1 MALGILVLI
10 TALTISAVA
19 IYYSVAGLVA
29 IFAAA
34 AVPIIIMGGALEV
47 GKLVTAVWLHK
58 YWKQATWWLK
68 TYLTLAVLVLMFIT
82 SMGIF
87 GFLSKA
93 HIEQTSAAQEG
104 VANIERIDSELI
116 RQKQIITRAEERI
129 VEAEASVG
137 QGNDALQAQIDKEQG
152 RIDTAYDRIQPGI
165 NEQNTIVAA
174 QLNSLEDRVKVYE
187 NELKSLDSDLER
199 LQGVVIDYRDE
210 LAKTNVASIEE
221 QVDPYNKQIE
231 QLDADLERINTQA
244 NEYEARI
251 SELSIDTSAV
261 TALEQ
266 QIRTIE
272 DNIVLTTNKLQSRE
286 RDKIK
291 EGQSVIG
298 VSSDGLFGGNTQR
311 ALTAWVTAQQE
322 RIATLQ
328 GQAVQLRTQ
337 AQSALDNER
346 TRLTNLVTDLRGSQT
361 ETTQQRKQSLLDA
374 IDSIR
379 AGAID
384 ENKTARADIQLKIDT
399 ILNTDI
405 PSNREARTTAQ
416 EAITALRQA
425 DDPRINAARQAI
437 KDLRASAD
445 AQIAA
450 SNTLIQRL
458 RDNLT
463 VGKDADVEELVA
475 AQQGKIVTANN
486 TIDTLTEEKY
496 ALQAEYRKLEAEV
509 GPVKYLAEFIYGET
523 ADKNILEEAVRWVIL
538 VIIFVFDPLAVL
550 LLIASQYTFEMIKK
564 RKEEEAGE
572 SLRLERIEYER
583 SRAQAI
589 ANNPGFSLDP
599 VEDKQP
605 DKEPLEDDAR
615 RKTKE
620 NVGNNDIG
628 TNDQNRSTPD
638 GVAVAREDDLVESPS
653 DKTVEGDDN
662 ESNEIN
668 DDTDEHSR
676 DMVPENDTTDT
687 DVLHGGV
694 ESTEVED
701 DKGQSGPVRDDI
713 QELEKPYT
721 KEDQAQRSAELAEKE
736 QDTDHMSNR
745 SAWKK
750 DNPNETLK
758 IYRRAYIEGKI
769 KKLPWEGYKQ
779 NDEQSDNSLFSKLR
793 KDED

>member
-68 TYLTLAVLVLMFIT
+68 TYLTAAVLVLMFIT

-104 VANIERIDSELI
+104 VANIERIDSELV
-116 RQKQIITRAEERI
+116 RQEQIITRAEERI

-199 LQGVVIDYRDE
+199 LQGVVTDYRDE
-210 LAKTNVASIEE
+210 LSKTNVASIEE

-231 QLDADLERINTQA
+231 QLDADLARINTQA

-251 SELSIDTSAV
+251 SELNIDTSAV

-291 EGQSVIG
+291 EGQAVIG

-475 AQQGKIVTANN
+475 AQQDKIVTANN

-523 ADKNILEEAVRWVIL
+523 ATENILEEAVRWVIL

-550 LLIASQYTFEMIKK
+550 LLIASQYTFEMLKK

-572 SLRLERIEYER
+572 SLRLERNSYQR
-583 SRAQAI
+583 ARAQAI
-589 ANNPGFSLDP
+589 VNNPGFSLDP
-599 VEDKQP
+599 VKDEQPAEENNDTRTEIKED
-605 DKEPLEDDAR
+605 
-615 RKTKE
+615 
-620 NVGNNDIG
+620 VGNNDIG
-628 TNDQNRSTPD
+628 TNDQDGSTPT
-638 GVAVAREDDLVESPS
+638 GVAVAREEVITPPEVS
-653 DKTVEGDDN
+653 EGDDN
-662 ESNEIN
+662 GTPDQTTNSNIQ
-668 DDTDEHSR
+668 DDDVEHNERDGKADDEASVLQR
-676 DMVPENDTTDT
+676 SKVEGTEEQVPN
-687 DVLHGGV
+687 
-694 ESTEVED
+694 SKTEQLAI
-701 DKGQSGPVRDDI
+701 G
-713 QELEKPYT
+713 LEKPYT
-721 KEDQAQRSAELAEKE
+721 REDQEKRSADLAEKE

-745 SAWKK
+745 AAWKK

>member
-68 TYLTLAVLVLMFIT
+68 TYLTAAVLVLMFIT

-104 VANIERIDSELI
+104 VANIERIDSELV
-116 RQKQIITRAEERI
+116 RQEQIITRAEERI

-199 LQGVVIDYRDE
+199 LQGVVTDYRDE
-210 LAKTNVASIEE
+210 LSKTNVASIEE

-231 QLDADLERINTQA
+231 QLDADLARINTQA

-251 SELSIDTSAV
+251 SELNIDTSAV

-291 EGQSVIG
+291 EGQAVIG

-475 AQQGKIVTANN
+475 AQQDKIVTANN

-523 ADKNILEEAVRWVIL
+523 ATENILEEAVRWVIL

-550 LLIASQYTFEMIKK
+550 LLIASQYTFEMLKK

-572 SLRLERIEYER
+572 SLRLERNSYQR
-583 SRAQAI
+583 ARAQAI
-589 ANNPGFSLDP
+589 VNNPGFSLDP
-599 VEDKQP
+599 VEDEQP
-605 DKEPLEDDAR
+605 AEENNDTRTEIKED
-615 RKTKE
+615 
-620 NVGNNDIG
+620 VGNNDIG
-628 TNDQNRSTPD
+628 TNDQDGSTPT
-638 GVAVAREDDLVESPS
+638 GVAVAREEVITPPEVS
-653 DKTVEGDDN
+653 EGDDN
-662 ESNEIN
+662 GTPDQTTNSNIQ
-668 DDTDEHSR
+668 DDDVEHNERDGKADDEAS
-676 DMVPENDTTDT
+676 
-687 DVLHGGV
+687 VLQR
-694 ESTEVED
+694 SEVE
-701 DKGQSGPVRDDI
+701 GTEEQVPNSETEQLAIG
-713 QELEKPYT
+713 LEKPYT
-721 KEDQAQRSAELAEKE
+721 REDQEKRSADLAEKE
-736 QDTDHMSNR
+736 SKPQHIKDKT
-745 SAWKK
+745 AWKR
-750 DNPNETLK
+750 DHPNETLK

>member
-68 TYLTLAVLVLMFIT
+68 TYLTAAVLVLMFIT

-104 VANIERIDSELI
+104 VANIERIDSELV
-116 RQKQIITRAEERI
+116 RQEQIITRAEERI

-199 LQGVVIDYRDE
+199 LQGVVTDYRDE
-210 LAKTNVASIEE
+210 LSKTNVASIEE

-231 QLDADLERINTQA
+231 QLDADLARINTQA

-251 SELSIDTSAV
+251 SELNIDTSAV

-291 EGQSVIG
+291 EGQAVIG

-523 ADKNILEEAVRWVIL
+523 ATENILEEAVRWVIL

-550 LLIASQYTFEMIKK
+550 LLIASQYTFEMLKK

-572 SLRLERIEYER
+572 SLRLERNSYQR
-583 SRAQAI
+583 ARAQAI
-589 ANNPGFSLDP
+589 VNNPGFSLDP
-599 VEDKQP
+599 VEDEQP
-605 DKEPLEDDAR
+605 AEENNDTRTEI
-615 RKTKE
+615 KE

-628 TNDQNRSTPD
+628 TNDQDGSTPT
-638 GVAVAREDDLVESPS
+638 GVAVAREEVITPPEVS
-653 DKTVEGDDN
+653 EGDDN
-662 ESNEIN
+662 GTPDQTTNSNIQ
-668 DDTDEHSR
+668 DDDVEHNERDGKADDEAS
-676 DMVPENDTTDT
+676 
-687 DVLHGGV
+687 VLQR
-694 ESTEVED
+694 SEVE
-701 DKGQSGPVRDDI
+701 GTEEQVPNSETEQLAIG
-713 QELEKPYT
+713 LEKPYT
-721 KEDQAQRSAELAEKE
+721 KEDQAKRSAELAEKE
-736 QDTDHMSNR
+736 QDVDHMSDR
-745 SAWKK
+745 SAWKQ

-769 KKLPWEGYKQ
+769 KKLPWEGYQQ
-779 NDEQSDNSLFSKLR
+779 NAEQDDNSLFKKLR
-793 KDED
+793 DNEN

>member
-68 TYLTLAVLVLMFIT
+68 TYLTAAVLVLMFIT

-104 VANIERIDSELI
+104 VANIERIDSELV
-116 RQKQIITRAEERI
+116 RQEQIITRAEERI

-199 LQGVVIDYRDE
+199 LQGVVTDYRDE
-210 LAKTNVASIEE
+210 LSKTNVASIEE

-231 QLDADLERINTQA
+231 QLDADLARINTQA

-251 SELSIDTSAV
+251 SELNIDTSAV

-291 EGQSVIG
+291 EGQAVIG

-486 TIDTLTEEKY
+486 TIDTLTAEKY

-523 ADKNILEEAVRWVIL
+523 ATENILEEAVRWVIL

-550 LLIASQYTFEMIKK
+550 LLIASQYTFEMLKK

-572 SLRLERIEYER
+572 SLRLERNSYQR
-583 SRAQAI
+583 ARAQAI
-589 ANNPGFSLDP
+589 VNNPGFSLDP
-599 VEDKQP
+599 VEDEQP
-605 DKEPLEDDAR
+605 AEENNDTRTEI
-615 RKTKE
+615 KE

-628 TNDQNRSTPD
+628 TNDQDGSTPT
-638 GVAVAREDDLVESPS
+638 GVAVAREEVITPPEVS
-653 DKTVEGDDN
+653 EGDDN
-662 ESNEIN
+662 GTPDQTTNSNIQ
-668 DDTDEHSR
+668 DDDVEHNERDGKADDEAS
-676 DMVPENDTTDT
+676 
-687 DVLHGGV
+687 VLQR
-694 ESTEVED
+694 SEVE
-701 DKGQSGPVRDDI
+701 GTEEQVPNSETEQLAIG
-713 QELEKPYT
+713 LEKPYT
-721 KEDQAQRSAELAEKE
+721 REDQEKRSADLAEKE

-745 SAWKK
+745 AAWKK

>member
-68 TYLTLAVLVLMFIT
+68 TYLTAAVLVLMFIT

-104 VANIERIDSELI
+104 VANIERIDSELV
-116 RQKQIITRAEERI
+116 RQEQIITRAEERI

-199 LQGVVIDYRDE
+199 LQGVVTDYRDE
-210 LAKTNVASIEE
+210 LSKTNVASIEE

-231 QLDADLERINTQA
+231 QLDADLARINTQA

-251 SELSIDTSAV
+251 SELNIDTSAV

-291 EGQSVIG
+291 EGQAVIG

-523 ADKNILEEAVRWVIL
+523 ATENILEEAVRWVIL

-550 LLIASQYTFEMIKK
+550 LLIASQYTFEMLKK

-572 SLRLERIEYER
+572 SLRLERNSYQR
-583 SRAQAI
+583 ARAQAI
-589 ANNPGFSLDP
+589 VNNPGFSLDP

-605 DKEPLEDDAR
+605 AEENNDTRTEI
-615 RKTKE
+615 KE

-628 TNDQNRSTPD
+628 TNDQDGSTPT
-638 GVAVAREDDLVESPS
+638 GVAVAREEVITPPEVS
-653 DKTVEGDDN
+653 EGDDN
-662 ESNEIN
+662 GTPDQTTNSNIQ
-668 DDTDEHSR
+668 DDDVEHNERDGKADDEAS
-676 DMVPENDTTDT
+676 
-687 DVLHGGV
+687 VLQR
-694 ESTEVED
+694 SEVE
-701 DKGQSGPVRDDI
+701 GTEEQVPNSETEQLAIG
-713 QELEKPYT
+713 LEKPYT
-721 KEDQAQRSAELAEKE
+721 REDQEKRSADLAEKE

-745 SAWKK
+745 AAWKK

>member
-1 MALGILVLI
+1 MFIGILVLV
-10 TALTISAVA
+10 TALAISAVA
-19 IYYSVAGLVA
+19 IYYSVVGLVA

-34 AVPIIIMGGALEV
+34 AVPIMIMGGTLEIA
-47 GKLVTAVWLHK
+47 KLVTAVWLHK
-58 YWKQATWWLK
+58 YWHQAKWWLK
-68 TYLTLAVLVLMFIT
+68 YYLVGAVVVLMFIT

-93 HIEQTSAAQEG
+93 HIEQTSAANEG
-104 VANIERIDSELI
+104 VAQIERIDDELT
-116 RQKQIITRAEERI
+116 RQSAIIKRSEERI
-129 VEAEASVG
+129 VEAEASIG
-137 QGNDALQAQIDKEQG
+137 QGNDAIQAQIDKEQA

-165 NEQNTIVAA
+165 AEQNAIVTA

-187 NELKSLDSDLER
+187 NEIKSLDSDLKR

-210 LAKTNVASIEE
+210 LSKTNVASIEE

-231 QLDADLERINTQA
+231 QLDADLARINTQA

-251 SELSIDTSAV
+251 SELNIDTSAV
-261 TALEQ
+261 SALEE

-291 EGQSVIG
+291 EGQAVIG
-298 VSSDGLFGGNTQR
+298 VTSDGLFGGNTQR

-322 RIATLQ
+322 RISTLQ
-328 GQAVQLRTQ
+328 DQAVQLRTQ

-361 ETTQQRKQSLLDA
+361 ETAQQRKQSLLDA

-379 AGAID
+379 AGAIN

-463 VGKDADVEELVA
+463 VGKDADVEKLVA
-475 AQQGKIVTANN
+475 AQQDKIVTANN

-523 ADKNILEEAVRWVIL
+523 ANENILEEAVRWVIL
-538 VIIFVFDPLAVL
+538 IIIFVFDPLAVL
-550 LLIASQYTFEMIKK
+550 LLIASQATFEIYNKNRELKK
-564 RKEEEAGE
+564 RND
-572 SLRLERIEYER
+572 YER
-583 SRAQAI
+583 ARAQRI
-589 ANNPGFSLDP
+589 ANNPGF
-599 VEDKQP
+599 
-605 DKEPLEDDAR
+605 
-615 RKTKE
+615 
-620 NVGNNDIG
+620 
-628 TNDQNRSTPD
+628 
-638 GVAVAREDDLVESPS
+638 
-653 DKTVEGDDN
+653 TVEGINDKSIESERTTEDGTQSGDVVEEITREHASRTDDN
-662 ESNEIN
+662 GRDSSTPMERDHERLEELKSQLLDNEITSPDEKMKILLKGETFEDV
-668 DDTDEHSR
+668 DDQF
-676 DMVPENDTTDT
+676 
-687 DVLHGGV
+687 L
-694 ESTEVED
+694 VED
-701 DKGQSGPVRDDI
+701 DEPEPTPKLEVKK
-713 QELEKPYT
+713 ELTVEEKAKRNKKYLESLGEDNTYT
-721 KEDQAQRSAELAEKE
+721 K
-736 QDTDHMSNR
+736 DTT
-745 SAWKK
+745 AWKK
-750 DNPNETLK
+750 DNPHETLK
-758 IYRRAYIEGKI
+758 LYKAAYIEGKI
-769 KKLPWEGYKQ
+769 DKLPWEGYIQ
-779 NDEQSDNSLFSKLR
+779 NQEQSEESLFNKLSKKSER
-793 KDED
+793 KD

>member
-68 TYLTLAVLVLMFIT
+68 TYLTAAVLVLMFIT

-104 VANIERIDSELI
+104 VANIERIDSELV
-116 RQKQIITRAEERI
+116 RQEQIITRAEERI

-199 LQGVVIDYRDE
+199 LQGVVTDYRDE
-210 LAKTNVASIEE
+210 LSKTNVASIEE

-231 QLDADLERINTQA
+231 QLDADLARINTQA

-251 SELSIDTSAV
+251 SELNIDTSAV

-291 EGQSVIG
+291 EGQAVIG

-523 ADKNILEEAVRWVIL
+523 ATENILEEAVRWVIL

-550 LLIASQYTFEMIKK
+550 LLIASQYTFEMLKK

-572 SLRLERIEYER
+572 SLRLERNSYQR
-583 SRAQAI
+583 ARAQAI
-589 ANNPGFSLDP
+589 VNNPGFSLDP
-599 VEDKQP
+599 VEDEQP
-605 DKEPLEDDAR
+605 AEENNDTRTEI
-615 RKTKE
+615 KE

-628 TNDQNRSTPD
+628 TNDQDGSTPT
-638 GVAVAREDDLVESPS
+638 GVAVAREEVITPPEVS
-653 DKTVEGDDN
+653 EGDDN
-662 ESNEIN
+662 GTPDQTTNSNIQ
-668 DDTDEHSR
+668 DDDVEHNERDGKADDEAS
-676 DMVPENDTTDT
+676 
-687 DVLHGGV
+687 VLQR
-694 ESTEVED
+694 SEVE
-701 DKGQSGPVRDDI
+701 GTEEQVPNSETEQLAIG
-713 QELEKPYT
+713 LEKPYT
-721 KEDQAQRSAELAEKE
+721 REDQEKRSADLAEKE

-745 SAWKK
+745 AAWKK

>member
-68 TYLTLAVLVLMFIT
+68 TYLTLAVVVLMFIT

-116 RQKQIITRAEERI
+116 RQEQIITRAEERI

-199 LQGVVIDYRDE
+199 LQGVVTDYRDE
-210 LAKTNVASIEE
+210 LSKTNVASIEE

-231 QLDADLERINTQA
+231 QLDADLARINTQA

-251 SELSIDTSAV
+251 SELNIDTSAV

-291 EGQSVIG
+291 EGQAVIG
-298 VSSDGLFGGNTQR
+298 VTSDGLFGGNTQR

-328 GQAVQLRTQ
+328 DQAVQLRTQ
-337 AQSALDNER
+337 AQTALDNER

-361 ETTQQRKQSLLDA
+361 ETAQQRKQSLLDA

-475 AQQGKIVTANN
+475 AQQDKIVTANN

-550 LLIASQYTFEMIKK
+550 LLIASQYTFEMLKK

-572 SLRLERIEYER
+572 SLRLERVEYER

-589 ANNPGFSLDP
+589 ADNPGFSLDP

-605 DKEPLEDDAR
+605 AKEPLEDDAR
-615 RKTKE
+615 REIEET
-620 NVGNNDIG
+620 VGPNDTG
-628 TNDQNRSTPD
+628 TSDQDGSTPT

-668 DDTDEHSR
+668 DDPDEHSR
-676 DMVPENDTTDT
+676 DMVPENDTADT
-687 DVLHGGV
+687 DVLHGRV
-694 ESTEVED
+694 ESLEVED
-701 DKGQSGPVRDDI
+701 DQGELRPVEDDF
-713 QELEKPYT
+713 QGLEKPYT
-721 KEDQAQRSAELAEKE
+721 KEEQAQRSADLAEKE
-736 QDTDHMSNR
+736 QNTDHMSNR
-745 SAWKK
+745 AAWKK